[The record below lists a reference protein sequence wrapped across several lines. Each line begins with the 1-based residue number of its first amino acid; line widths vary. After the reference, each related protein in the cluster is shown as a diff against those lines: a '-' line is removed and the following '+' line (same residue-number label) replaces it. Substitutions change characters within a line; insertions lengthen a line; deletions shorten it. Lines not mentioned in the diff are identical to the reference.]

1 MPFIL
6 DVDVASG
13 LFDLT
18 AEDFLEKK
26 AVLTVWQGNICG
38 SISAGDQASIFGF
51 VGYRPLMGCS

>member
-1 MPFIL
+1 MRHSVPFIL

-26 AVLTVWQGNICG
+26 AVLDGL
-38 SISAGDQASIFGF
+38 AGEYMWLNQ
-51 VGYRPLMGCS
+51 C